1 MEGNGKSSSKEQK
14 GGKSIKDAKN
24 SELEKHGREINNKKT
39 KKTVEKEEGFKEDTA
54 LDLTKKVEANKCYQN
69 KESHKAIKK
78 KKNNLK
84 PLVQYINF
92 ERDSNCF

>member
-39 KKTVEKEEGFKEDTA
+39 KKKTVEKEEGFKEDTA

-78 KKNNLK
+78 NNLK

>member
-1 MEGNGKSSSKEQK
+1 MEEKSTT
-14 GGKSIKDAKN
+14 
-24 SELEKHGREINNKKT
+24 KKQ

-69 KESHKAIKK
+69 KESHKAIIKK
-78 KKNNLK
+78 KQNNLK

>member
-1 MEGNGKSSSKEQK
+1 MENLAPKNKKEENPLRTQKTANQKNMEEKSTT
-14 GGKSIKDAKN
+14 
-24 SELEKHGREINNKKT
+24 KKT

-78 KKNNLK
+78 KT
-84 PLVQYINF
+84 I
-92 ERDSNCF
+92 